1 MTTVTNGVRPRTTET
16 PAAGRGRRR
25 GWARLAR
32 AAATSVAATVLSQV
46 VLLAV
51 LTTGGAPAL
60 ASTLAWAAGAV
71 LNFVVTRRWVWGRT
85 GRPRVRRELLP
96 YLVVIG
102 LGGLASI
109 GLTTLA
115 GALLTPLDLP
125 HPLWV
130 VLVDGAYVASYALVF
145 VVKFTLLDRLV
156 FGRGAART
164 PATTSRS

>member
-1 MTTVTNGVRPRTTET
+1 MTTVTNGVRPRTTDT
-16 PAAGRGRRR
+16 RATKGRR

-32 AAATSVAATVLSQV
+32 AATTSVAATVLSQV

-51 LTTGGAPAL
+51 LTAGGVPAV

-109 GLTTLA
+109 GLTTLS
-115 GALLTPLDLP
+115 GALLAPLRLP
-125 HPLWV
+125 HFWWV

-145 VVKFTLLDRLV
+145 VVKFALLDRLV

>member
-1 MTTVTNGVRPRTTET
+1 MTTVTNDVRHRTTEQ
-16 PAAGRGRRR
+16 PRRR
-25 GWARLAR
+25 GWARLGR
-32 AAATSVAATVLSQV
+32 AAVTSVAATVVSQIA
-46 VLLAV
+46 LLAV
-51 LTTGGAPAL
+51 LATGGVPVL

-102 LGGLASI
+102 LGGLASV

-115 GALLTPLDLP
+115 GSLLTPLNLP
-125 HPLWV
+125 HLWWV

-156 FGRGAART
+156 FGRDAARS
-164 PATTSRS
+164 PATTSPS

>member
-1 MTTVTNGVRPRTTET
+1 MTTVTNGVRPRMAEKT
-16 PAAGRGRRR
+16 RRR

-32 AAATSVAATVLSQV
+32 AATTSVAATVLSQV

-51 LTTGGAPAL
+51 LAAGGVPAL

-71 LNFVVTRRWVWGRT
+71 LNFLVTRRWVWGRT

-102 LGGLASI
+102 LGGFVSI
-109 GLTTLA
+109 SLTTLTGSLPA
-115 GALLTPLDLP
+115 SLRLP
-125 HPLWV
+125 HFWWV
-130 VLVDGAYVASYALVF
+130 VLVDAAYVASYALVF
-145 VVKFTLLDRLV
+145 VVKFTLLDRIV
-156 FGRGAART
+156 FGRGAAHT

>member
-1 MTTVTNGVRPRTTET
+1 MTTVTNGVRPRTAEKT
-16 PAAGRGRRR
+16 RRR

-32 AAATSVAATVLSQV
+32 AATTSVAATVLSQV

-51 LTTGGAPAL
+51 LAVGGVPAL

-71 LNFVVTRRWVWGRT
+71 LNFLVTRRWVWGRT

-96 YLVVIG
+96 YLAVIG

-115 GALLTPLDLP
+115 GSLLTRLDLP
-125 HPLWV
+125 HLWWV
-130 VLVDGAYVASYALVF
+130 VLVDGAYVGSYALVF
-145 VVKFTLLDRLV
+145 AVKFTLLDRLV

>member
-16 PAAGRGRRR
+16 PASERGRR

-51 LTTGGAPAL
+51 LTTGGVPAL

>member
-1 MTTVTNGVRPRTTET
+1 MTTVTNDVRPRTAEPT
-16 PAAGRGRRR
+16 RRR
-25 GWARLAR
+25 GWARLGR
-32 AAATSVAATVLSQV
+32 AAASSVAATVVSQV

-51 LTTGGAPAL
+51 LATGGVAVL

-71 LNFVVTRRWVWGRT
+71 LNFVITRRWVWGRT
-85 GRPRVRRELLP
+85 GRPGVRRELLP
-96 YLVVIG
+96 YLAVIG

-109 GLTTLA
+109 GLTTLS
-115 GALLTPLDLP
+115 GSLLTPLNLP
-125 HPLWV
+125 HVWWV

-164 PATTSRS
+164 PATTSPS

>member
-1 MTTVTNGVRPRTTET
+1 MTTVTNGVRPRTTEKT
-16 PAAGRGRRR
+16 RRR

-51 LTTGGAPAL
+51 LATGGAAAL

-71 LNFVVTRRWVWGRT
+71 LNFLVTRRWVWGRT

-96 YLVVIG
+96 YLAVIG

-115 GALLTPLDLP
+115 GSLLAPLELP
-125 HPLWV
+125 HFWWI
-130 VLVDGAYVASYALVF
+130 VLVDGAYVGSYALVF

-156 FGRGAART
+156 FARGAART

>member
-1 MTTVTNGVRPRTTET
+1 MTTVTNGVRPRTTDET
-16 PAAGRGRRR
+16 RRR

-51 LTTGGAPAL
+51 LATGGVPAL
-60 ASTLAWAAGAV
+60 ASSLAWAAGAV

-102 LGGLASI
+102 LGGLSSI
-109 GLTTLA
+109 GLTTLS
-115 GALLTPLDLP
+115 GSLLTRLALP
-125 HPLWV
+125 HFWWV
-130 VLVDGAYVASYALVF
+130 VLVDATYVASYALVF

>member
-1 MTTVTNGVRPRTTET
+1 MTTVTNDVRPRTTEPT
-16 PAAGRGRRR
+16 RRR
-25 GWARLAR
+25 RWARLGR
-32 AAATSVAATVLSQV
+32 AAATSVAATVVSQV

-51 LTTGGAPAL
+51 LATGGVAVL

-71 LNFVVTRRWVWGRT
+71 LNFVITRRWVWGRT

-96 YLVVIG
+96 YLAVIG

-109 GLTTLA
+109 GLTTLS
-115 GALLTPLDLP
+115 GSLLTPLNLP
-125 HPLWV
+125 HVWWV

-145 VVKFTLLDRLV
+145 VLKFTLLDRLV

-164 PATTSRS
+164 PATTSPS

>member
-1 MTTVTNGVRPRTTET
+1 MTTVTGDVRQRTVETSTET
-16 PAAGRGRRR
+16 PKRRR
-25 GWARLAR
+25 GWARLGR
-32 AAATSVAATVLSQV
+32 AAATSVAATVVSQV

-51 LTTGGAPAL
+51 LATGGAAVL

-96 YLVVIG
+96 YLAVIG

-109 GLTTLA
+109 GLTTLS
-115 GALLTPLDLP
+115 GSLLTPLNLP
-125 HPLWV
+125 HVWWV

-145 VVKFTLLDRLV
+145 VVKFTLLDKLV
-156 FGRGAART
+156 FGRDAAR
-164 PATTSRS
+164 ATAS

>member
-1 MTTVTNGVRPRTTET
+1 MTTVTNGVRPRTTEKT
-16 PAAGRGRRR
+16 RRGR
-25 GWARLAR
+25 ARLVR
-32 AAATSVAATVLSQV
+32 AAATSVAATVVSQV

-51 LTTGGAPAL
+51 LATGGAAAL

-71 LNFVVTRRWVWGRT
+71 LNFLVTRRWVWGRT

-96 YLVVIG
+96 YLAVIG

-115 GALLTPLDLP
+115 GSLLTPLDLP
-125 HPLWV
+125 HFWWV
-130 VLVDGAYVASYALVF
+130 VLVDGAYVAGYALVF
-145 VVKFTLLDRLV
+145 LVKFTLLDRLV

>member
-1 MTTVTNGVRPRTTET
+1 MTTVTNGVRPRTTEKT
-16 PAAGRGRRR
+16 RRR

-32 AAATSVAATVLSQV
+32 AAATSIAATVLSQV

-51 LTTGGAPAL
+51 LATGGAAAL

-96 YLVVIG
+96 YLAVIG
-102 LGGLASI
+102 LGGLAPI
-109 GLTTLA
+109 GLTTLS
-115 GALLTPLDLP
+115 GALLTPLNLP
-125 HPLWV
+125 HLWWI

-156 FGRGAART
+156 FDRGAART

>member
-1 MTTVTNGVRPRTTET
+1 LG
-16 PAAGRGRRR
+16 
-25 GWARLAR
+25 R
-32 AAATSVAATVLSQV
+32 AAATSVAATVVSQI

-51 LTTGGAPAL
+51 LATGGVAVL

-71 LNFVVTRRWVWGRT
+71 LNFVITRRWVWGRT

-96 YLVVIG
+96 YLAVIG

-109 GLTTLA
+109 SLTTLS
-115 GALLTPLDLP
+115 GSLLTPLNLP
-125 HPLWV
+125 HVWWV
-130 VLVDGAYVASYALVF
+130 VLVDGAYVAGYALVF

-164 PATTSRS
+164 PATTSPS

>member
-1 MTTVTNGVRPRTTET
+1 MTTVTGDVRQRTAET
-16 PAAGRGRRR
+16 PTRRR
-25 GWARLAR
+25 GWARLGR
-32 AAATSVAATVLSQV
+32 AAVTSVAATVLSQV

-51 LTTGGAPAL
+51 LAGGGVPVL

-96 YLVVIG
+96 YLAVIG
-102 LGGLASI
+102 LGGLASV

-115 GALLTPLDLP
+115 GSLLTPLNLP
-125 HPLWV
+125 HVWWV

-156 FGRGAART
+156 FGRDAARA
-164 PATTSRS
+164 PAPTSAP

>member
-1 MTTVTNGVRPRTTET
+1 MTTVTNGVRPRTTEKT
-16 PAAGRGRRR
+16 RRR

-51 LTTGGAPAL
+51 LATGGAAAL

-96 YLVVIG
+96 YLAVIG

-115 GALLTPLDLP
+115 GSLLTPLDLP
-125 HPLWV
+125 HFWWV

-156 FGRGAART
+156 FARGAART
-164 PATTSRS
+164 PATTSPS

>member
-16 PAAGRGRRR
+16 PASERGLR

-46 VLLAV
+46 VLLGV
-51 LTTGGAPAL
+51 LTTGGVPAL

>member
-1 MTTVTNGVRPRTTET
+1 MTTVTNGVRPRTTEKT
-16 PAAGRGRRR
+16 RRR

-32 AAATSVAATVLSQV
+32 AAATSVAATVVSQV

-51 LTTGGAPAL
+51 LATGGAAAV

-96 YLVVIG
+96 YLAVIG

-115 GALLTPLDLP
+115 GSLLTPLNLP
-125 HPLWV
+125 HFWWV
-130 VLVDGAYVASYALVF
+130 VLVDGAYVAGYALVF

-156 FGRGAART
+156 FGRGAARI

>member
-1 MTTVTNGVRPRTTET
+1 MTTVTNSVQPRTAET
-16 PAAGRGRRR
+16 RAPERGRR

-46 VLLAV
+46 VLLAI
-51 LTTGGAPAL
+51 LTTGGVPAL

-85 GRPRVRRELLP
+85 GRPRVRHELLP
-96 YLVVIG
+96 YLAVIG
-102 LGGLASI
+102 LGGLASV

-130 VLVDGAYVASYALVF
+130 VLVDGAYVAGYALVF

>member
-1 MTTVTNGVRPRTTET
+1 MTTVTNGVRPRTADET
-16 PAAGRGRRR
+16 RRR
-25 GWARLAR
+25 GWARLGR
-32 AAATSVAATVLSQV
+32 AAATSVAATVVSQI
-46 VLLAV
+46 VLLTV
-51 LTTGGAPAL
+51 LTTGGVPVL

-71 LNFVVTRRWVWGRT
+71 LNFLVTRRWVWGRT

-109 GLTTLA
+109 GLTTLS
-115 GALLTPLDLP
+115 GSLLTPLNLP
-125 HPLWV
+125 HVWWV

-156 FGRGAART
+156 FGRAAART
-164 PATTSRS
+164 PATTSPS

>member
-1 MTTVTNGVRPRTTET
+1 MTTVTNAVRPRTAEKT
-16 PAAGRGRRR
+16 RR

-32 AAATSVAATVLSQV
+32 AATTSVAATVLSQV

-51 LTTGGAPAL
+51 LATGGVPAL

-71 LNFVVTRRWVWGRT
+71 LNFLVTRRWVWGRT

-96 YLVVIG
+96 YLAVIG
-102 LGGLASI
+102 LGGLISI

-115 GALLTPLDLP
+115 GSLLTRADLP
-125 HPLWV
+125 HFWWV
-130 VLVDGAYVASYALVF
+130 VLVDGAYIAGYALVF
-145 VVKFTLLDRLV
+145 AVKFTLLDRVV
-156 FGRGAART
+156 FGRGAARI

>member
-1 MTTVTNGVRPRTTET
+1 MTTVTNGVRPRTTEKT
-16 PAAGRGRRR
+16 RRR

-51 LTTGGAPAL
+51 LSTGGAAAL

-115 GALLTPLDLP
+115 GSLLTPLNLP
-125 HPLWV
+125 HFWWV
-130 VLVDGAYVASYALVF
+130 VLVDGAYVGSYALVF
-145 VVKFTLLDRLV
+145 VVKFALLDRLV

-164 PATTSRS
+164 PATTSPS

>member
-1 MTTVTNGVRPRTTET
+1 MTTVTNGARPRTTDET
-16 PAAGRGRRR
+16 RHR
-25 GWARLAR
+25 GWARLGR
-32 AAATSVAATVLSQV
+32 AAATSVAATVVSQI

-51 LTTGGAPAL
+51 LATGGVPAL

-71 LNFVVTRRWVWGRT
+71 LNFLVTRRWVWGRT

-109 GLTTLA
+109 GLTTLT
-115 GALLTPLDLP
+115 GSLLTPLNLP
-125 HPLWV
+125 HVWWV

-145 VVKFTLLDRLV
+145 GVKFTLLDRLV
-156 FGRGAART
+156 FGRAAARI

>member
-1 MTTVTNGVRPRTTET
+1 MTTVTNGVRPRTAEKT
-16 PAAGRGRRR
+16 RRR

-51 LTTGGAPAL
+51 LATGGAAAL
-60 ASTLAWAAGAV
+60 AGALAWAAGAV
-71 LNFVVTRRWVWGRT
+71 LNFLVTRRWVWGRT

-96 YLVVIG
+96 YLAVIG

-115 GALLTPLDLP
+115 GSLLARADVP
-125 HPLWV
+125 HFWWV
-130 VLVDGAYVASYALVF
+130 VLVDGAYVGSYAVVF
-145 VVKFTLLDRLV
+145 VLKFTLLDRVV

>member
-1 MTTVTNGVRPRTTET
+1 MTTVTNAVRPRTAEKT
-16 PAAGRGRRR
+16 RHR

-32 AAATSVAATVLSQV
+32 AATTSVAATVLSQV

-51 LTTGGAPAL
+51 LATGGAAAL
-60 ASTLAWAAGAV
+60 ASTLAWAAGAM
-71 LNFVVTRRWVWGRT
+71 LNFLVTRRWVWGRT

-96 YLVVIG
+96 YLAVVG

-115 GALLTPLDLP
+115 GSLLTPLELP
-125 HPLWV
+125 HFWWV

-145 VVKFTLLDRLV
+145 LVKFALLDRVV

-164 PATTSRS
+164 RATTSRS

>member
-1 MTTVTNGVRPRTTET
+1 LG
-16 PAAGRGRRR
+16 
-25 GWARLAR
+25 R
-32 AAATSVAATVLSQV
+32 AAATSVAATVVSQI

-51 LTTGGAPAL
+51 LATGGVAVL

-71 LNFVVTRRWVWGRT
+71 LNFVITRRWVWGRT

-96 YLVVIG
+96 YLAVIG

-109 GLTTLA
+109 GLTTLS
-115 GALLTPLDLP
+115 GSLLTPLNLP
-125 HPLWV
+125 HVWWV
-130 VLVDGAYVASYALVF
+130 VLVDGAYVAGYALVF

-164 PATTSRS
+164 PATTSPS